1 MPLKHWLALLGP
13 SLALLSCRPSSEE
26 TLRANPAAGQA
37 LVVAFEVSQVAH
49 ATAASLAARPMPGCR
64 PGLVC
69 PTGPATITTTI
80 TLRCQEPTGTSE
92 AVERTVWSR
101 DSSGN
106 LGMVFQTST
115 PAPAGGQ
122 TSHELALRRIGDER
136 YGALD
141 GRFVDATAAPLLDER
156 LAADPQGALDS
167 LFALATAGDAET
179 PLCAVVPATL
189 PGTLASAK
197 AELSADRRRLQ
208 LKVELPTA
216 RLLEIEVDEQ
226 IACAAEA
233 ITAPQ
238 AIEAVAP
245 SGTTAALEA
254 LLTAGH
260 TEGWLLATPQH
271 EAPRH

>member
-37 LVVAFEVSQVAH
+37 LVVAFDVSQVAH
-49 ATAASLAARPMPGCR
+49 ATAASLAAHPMQGCR

-69 PTGPATITTTI
+69 PTGPATITAAITI
-80 TLRCQEPTGTSE
+80 RRREPTGTSE

-101 DSSGN
+101 DRSGN
-106 LGMVFQTST
+106 LGMVFHTSA
-115 PAPAGGQ
+115 PAPTGGQ
-122 TSHELALRRIGDER
+122 TSHELALRRIGSDR

-141 GRFVDATAAPLLDER
+141 GRFVHATAAPLLDER
-156 LAADPQGALDS
+156 LGADPQAVLDS
-167 LFALATAGDAET
+167 LFALAKADDGAT
-179 PLCAVVPATL
+179 PRCVVAPAAL
-189 PGTLASAK
+189 PGRLETAA
-197 AELSADRRRLQ
+197 AELFADRRSLRLT
-208 LKVELPTA
+208 VALPTG
-216 RLLEIEVDEQ
+216 RSLEVEVNEQ

-233 ITAPQ
+233 ITAPE
-238 AIEAVAP
+238 AIEAVAA

-271 EAPRH
+271 QAPRH